1 MEQHTFTQEIIE
13 RRLWDTL
20 ITAKVETNDYDL
32 STVEQRGSLRAPLL
46 RTLSDDARKMII
58 THWTNVMLWRT

>member
-46 RTLSDDARKMII
+46 KTLSDDARKMII

>member
-1 MEQHTFTQEIIE
+1 MEQHTFTQAIIE

>member
-20 ITAKVETNDYDL
+20 ITAIVETNDYDL

-46 RTLSDDARKMII
+46 KTLSDDARKMII